1 MHAISQAAPKLLT
14 ALLAYQLTQDYC
26 NEEAILLAGDG
37 ADRTVELG
45 TFLGLTTA
53 TAVASVAEAGNVG
66 NGVLILANPAVAAGV
81 VPGVYRVVFLELE
94 ANAGR
99 FEVFDP
105 AGVALGKGTVGVAYA
120 GTVKFTIADG
130 AADFKAGDAFS
141 ITVPADGTKLVA
153 WSPTALDGSAVIDS
167 VLLRRATAPDGV
179 DAKVLV
185 LKRGP
190 AIIKAAGIEWP
201 AGATDNQKAAAIAA
215 LKLKGI
221 LVQ

>member
-1 MHAISQAAPKLLT
+1 MHAMSVAAPKLLT
-14 ALLAYQLTQDYC
+14 ALLAYELLQDFC
-26 NEEAILLAGDG
+26 REQATLLAGDG

-45 TFLGLTTA
+45 TLLGLTTDTDVTSA
-53 TAVASVAEAGNVG
+53 ADAGNVG
-66 NGVLILANPAVAAGV
+66 NGILTLADPAVAAGV
-81 VPGVYRVVFLELE
+81 VPGVYRVVFLEAE

-105 AGVALGKGTVGVAYA
+105 LGVSLGKGTVAVAFA

-130 AADFKAGDAFS
+130 ATDFKAGDAFS
-141 ITVPADGTKLVA
+141 ITVPSDGTKLIP

-167 VLLRRATAPDGV
+167 VLLKRATAPDGE
-179 DAKVLV
+179 DASILV

-190 AIIKAAGIEWP
+190 AILKADGIEWP
-201 AGATDNQKAAAIAA
+201 DGATDNQKAAAIAA